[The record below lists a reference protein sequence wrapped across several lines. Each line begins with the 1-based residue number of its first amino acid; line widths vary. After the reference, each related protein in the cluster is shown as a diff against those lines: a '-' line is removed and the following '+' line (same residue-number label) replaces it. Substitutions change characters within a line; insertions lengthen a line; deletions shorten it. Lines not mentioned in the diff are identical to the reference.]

1 MANAPQR
8 PAGTPSTAEL
18 AATTPDERD
27 VTERAPGPDTSGKRV
42 RAIPTHG
49 GTSVV
54 LETAD
59 FEQIGVKGQSKVVWN
74 FRKDNFTVSVG
85 SESGQISEAA
95 ADAITKHEPTR
106 FEYLND

>member
-27 VTERAPGPDTSGKRV
+27 TVERAPGPDTSGKRV

-49 GTSVV
+49 GTAVTLS
-54 LETAD
+54 TAD
-59 FEQIGVKGQSKVVWN
+59 FEQVGVKGHAPVKWD

-85 SESGQISEAA
+85 NEDGQLSQAA

>member
-27 VTERAPGPDTSGKRV
+27 TVERAPGPDTSGKRV
-42 RAIPTHG
+42 RAIPTHC
-49 GTSVV
+49 GTSVT
-54 LETAD
+54 LSTAD
-59 FEQIGVKGQSKVVWN
+59 FQQVGVKGHPPVTWN
-74 FRKDNFTVSVG
+74 FRKDNFTVAVG
-85 SESGQISEAA
+85 TEDGQLSPEAA
-95 ADAITKHEPTR
+95 EAITKHEPTR